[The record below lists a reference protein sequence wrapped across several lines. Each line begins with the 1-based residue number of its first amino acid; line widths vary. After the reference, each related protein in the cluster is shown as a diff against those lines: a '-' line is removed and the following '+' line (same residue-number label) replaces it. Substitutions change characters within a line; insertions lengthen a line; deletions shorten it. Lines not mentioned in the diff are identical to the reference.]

1 MMITNLTKSSKQ
13 PITLMKVFNFTLG
26 DLNANKAGTL
36 SKRQIQIAETSQ
48 PNPIVQLVLM
58 GHVGIIIGILALI
71 VFASGATAEKLL
83 FLGVA
88 GMVILSPFLYA
99 MNRLNMTQNQGLS
112 VDDIAE
118 NHVLSVCG
126 SITLHQAVGV
136 NASAKVEIESM
147 IFKLPKD
154 GMQVLNGE
162 KAYCMY
168 YAPHTKRIV
177 SIEEQI

>member
-1 MMITNLTKSSKQ
+1 M
-13 PITLMKVFNFTLG
+13 TLMKVFNFTLG

-36 SKRQIQIAETSQ
+36 SKRQIRLAESSQ

-99 MNRLNMTQNQGLS
+99 MNRLNMTQNQSLS
-112 VDDIAE
+112 ADDLAE

-126 SITLHQAVGV
+126 AITLQPGIGV
-136 NASAKVEIESM
+136 NALAKVEIENM
-147 IFKLPKD
+147 IFRLPKD

-168 YAPHTKRIV
+168 YAPHSKKIL

>member
-1 MMITNLTKSSKQ
+1 M
-13 PITLMKVFNFTLG
+13 TLMKVFNFTLG

-36 SKRQIQIAETSQ
+36 SKRQIRLAESSQ

-99 MNRLNMTQNQGLS
+99 MNRLNMTQNQSLS
-112 VDDIAE
+112 ADDLAE

-126 SITLHQAVGV
+126 AITLQPGIGV
-136 NASAKVEIESM
+136 NGLAKVEIENM
-147 IFKLPKD
+147 IFRLPKD

-168 YAPHTKRIV
+168 YAPHSKKIL